1 MTDDAADFFRFL
13 TNSYLSEPTPE
24 NAQRL
29 WRAVF
34 ALDGLYFLL
43 RPLGGEAVPA
53 IAMQEGGAHLLV
65 WTDLDS
71 LRDYVFESDEEEE
84 SEDGEPHYVFVPMA
98 KAVTHML
105 RYEDHGVVGVRFN
118 APLGWS
124 VPYERLRR
132 VSEVMGILGNA

>member
-13 TNSYLSEPTPE
+13 TNSYVSEPNAE

-43 RPLGGEAVPA
+43 RPIGAEPVPA
-53 IAMQEGGAHLLV
+53 IAIQDGGPHLLV

-71 LRDYVFESDEEEE
+71 LRQYVFESDDEEE

-98 KAVTHML
+98 RAIGHML
-105 RYEDHGVVGVRFN
+105 RYEEHGVQGVRFN
-118 APLGWS
+118 APLGWA
-124 VPYERLRR
+124 VPFDRLRR
-132 VSEVMGILGNA
+132 VAELMGVL

>member
-34 ALDGLYFLL
+34 ALKGLYFLL
-43 RPLGGEAVPA
+43 RPLAGESVPA
-53 IAMQEGGAHLLV
+53 IAVQEGQPHLLV

-71 LRDYVFESDEEEE
+71 LRAYVAE
-84 SEDGEPHYVFVPMA
+84 SEDADSSDEPQYLFAPMP
-98 KAVTHML
+98 KVVEHMM
-105 RYEDHGVVGVRFN
+105 RYEEHGVAGVRFN
-118 APLGWS
+118 PPLGWA
-124 VPYERLRR
+124 VPFDRLRR
-132 VSEVMGILGNA
+132 IAELLGAL

>member
-1 MTDDAADFFRFL
+1 MTDDASDFFRFL

-34 ALDGLYFLL
+34 ALEGLYFLL
-43 RPLGGEAVPA
+43 REMGGDAVPA
-53 IAMQEGGAHLLV
+53 IALQDGGPHLLV

-71 LRDYVFESDEEEE
+71 LREYVYESEDEEEA
-84 SEDGEPHYVFVPMA
+84 DGEPHFLFARMPKVVE
-98 KAVTHML
+98 TML
-105 RYEDHGVVGVRFN
+105 RFEQHGVEGIRFN

-124 VPYERLRR
+124 VPLERMKI
-132 VSEVMGILGNA
+132 VAQHFGVAGI